1 MCNNHKNNITFICVV
16 PNENCKTQNTHH
28 PTFSILGWETCP
40 LVSNINSRSTPSVLR
55 HLNRRCS
62 ALSSAFLCVKITLCQ
77 TVHHRL
83 LNRTATMCF
92 FSLHPH
98 SITPHLL
105 PFFLLIKERSYSSEK
120 GMASPEPWTW
130 TSLSFDFS
138 LPLSFSIWLC
148 HALYS
153 LQSGAKY

>member
-1 MCNNHKNNITFICVV
+1 MRDNHKNNITFIFVV
-16 PNENCKTQNTHH
+16 PSENCKTQNTHH

-40 LVSNINSRSTPSVLR
+40 LVSNINSRSTPPVLR

-83 LNRTATMCF
+83 LNRTATTMCF

-105 PFFLLIKERSYSSEK
+105 PFFFANQREELLIGERNGITWALDLDLSIIRLL
-120 GMASPEPWTW
+120 SP
-130 TSLSFDFS
+130 SIILYLALSCPI
-138 LPLSFSIWLC
+138 LTPEW
-148 HALYS
+148 
-153 LQSGAKY
+153 G